1 MSLTIIAVSQLA
13 TVSILY
19 LYGKGKYQETVKKY
33 GGGFQ
38 LSFFAP
44 VSLTIIDKTK
54 LMERLSKRIIGIH
67 HKIVNLYGSKN
78 GYIYTKLFLGQL
90 ISAVLLILLIFS
102 FFGAVNSDFVIFYY
116 GLFIAILT
124 PFLLLRSLDKAI
136 KKRKEEILIELPELL
151 NKIILLVNAGETVPM
166 AVIRSV
172 EQKKE
177 AGKSFLYKELLVSV
191 NQLKNNDSFSRVLE
205 ELNKRIGVQEVAIF
219 TTTILLNYR
228 RGGDEFVAAL
238 RILAKDLWEK
248 RKSLARTLGEQASS
262 KLVFP
267 MVLIFV
273 VIMVV
278 IATPAIL
285 LF

>member
-33 GGGFQ
+33 GGVFQ